1 MATQSP
7 IAVGKL
13 EVAQKLARGLAPGST
28 EQPSILDVAVRLQHV
43 LKNRRLSNDQIAD
56 VLAEHPGLAAQ
67 LVRVSGAAAEAGS
80 GGACGDTHKA
90 MPVLHRKSS

>member
-13 EVAQKLARGLAPGST
+13 EVAQKLARSLTPGST
-28 EQPSILDVAVRLQHV
+28 ARPSILDVAVRLQRV
-43 LKNRRLSNDQIAD
+43 LKNRRLSNDQIAA

-67 LVRVSGAAAEAGS
+67 LIRVSGAAADAGC
-80 GGACGDTHKA
+80 GGARGHAHEA
-90 MPVLHRKSS
+90 MPVPHRKSA